1 MTTVDYF
8 LKRIAPELLSR
19 PLMQPFN
26 QLMFRLAISGM
37 GANNYDGANR
47 DEERFL
53 RKLKLGPRSL
63 ILDVGANEG
72 QWATIARKSFPD
84 AIIHSFEPN
93 PVTFNRLKSKNLGI
107 AVPMGCADKLGTLTL
122 YDSSP
127 DAGSGLAS
135 FVPGVIAGAEIQ
147 AQVTTLDDYCR
158 DLGDIGLLKIDVE
171 GYEAKVLAGGQE
183 MLKRTH
189 VVQLEFNE
197 MNLASHTNF
206 NEIAT
211 LLPGFRLHRLLYN
224 GDLLSLA
231 DAPDYRRN
239 LFVYQNIVAVR
250 S

>member
-1 MTTVDYF
+1 MAKAERGESITVKVENLDE
-8 LKRIAPELLSR
+8 ILS
-19 PLMQPFN
+19 
-26 QLMFRLAISGM
+26 
-37 GANNYDGANR
+37 
-47 DEERFL
+47 E
-53 RKLKLGPRSL
+53 
-63 ILDVGANEG
+63 
-72 QWATIARKSFPD
+72 
-84 AIIHSFEPN
+84 FEP
-93 PVTFNRLKSKNLGI
+93 KI
-107 AVPMGCADKLGTLTL
+107 
-122 YDSSP
+122 
-127 DAGSGLAS
+127 
-135 FVPGVIAGAEIQ
+135 I
-147 AQVTTLDDYCR
+147 
-158 DLGDIGLLKIDVE
+158 KIDVE